1 MIIKSFKLFESNSEN
16 NFPDLEEIKSYLYD
30 FTDESD
36 TFVDDYEFGYVI
48 FDGKTEFIDILKSDL
63 SDYRLEY
70 ICDLIRLNDRWGTKS
85 MITKSSNQFYEKAIN
100 LIESGKAPRY
110 EYIYIHFD
118 NHLFDVDKLE
128 VLLECLE
135 TIYSHTGFRPVSSL
149 WSEDYVS
156 DISGEVETKY
166 GFEGTFVRV
175 FDQEYNKFCNI
186 FKRGDKTPLIT
197 KLFKDTR
204 YNN

>member
-36 TFVDDYEFGYVI
+36 TFVDGYEFGYAI

-63 SDYRLEY
+63 SDWRLDY

-110 EYIYIHFD
+110 EYIYIHLD
-118 NHLFDVDKLE
+118 KSLFDVDKLE
-128 VLLECLE
+128 TLVECLE

-175 FDQEYNKFCNI
+175 SDQEYNKFCNI